1 MNATAELGQLLDA
14 LGDAIERGADQ
25 TRVFLASPAGRRVR
39 SLTASGLL
47 LATPMVLRHPF
58 FRTPLGRAIEIGGA
72 AALIAK
78 GAAIIR
84 DWEPAPGP
92 VAPGP
97 DRPHRLKPDHRPR
110 PRNAELGGQCDVQ
123 PVCVRFLR

>member
-1 MNATAELGQLLDA
+1 MTATAELGHLLDA
-14 LGDAIERGADQ
+14 LGDAIERGGDQ
-25 TRVFLASPAGRRVR
+25 SRAFLASPAGRRLR

-58 FRTPLGRAIEIGGA
+58 FRTPLGRVIEIGGA

-92 VAPGP
+92 VASGSGSPAP
-97 DRPHRLKPDHRPR
+97 APARPSSSTP
-110 PRNAELGGQCDVQ
+110 
-123 PVCVRFLR
+123 

>member
-1 MNATAELGQLLDA
+1 VTTNAELGKLLDA

-25 TRVFLASPAGRRVR
+25 SRVFLASPAGRRVR

-47 LATPMVLRHPF
+47 LATPMILRHPF
-58 FRTPLGRAIEIGGA
+58 FRTPIGRVIEIGGA

-84 DWEPAPGP
+84 EWEPAPGG
-92 VAPGP
+92 VATGS
-97 DRPHRLKPDHRPR
+97 
-110 PRNAELGGQCDVQ
+110 G
-123 PVCVRFLR
+123 

>member
-1 MNATAELGQLLDA
+1 VNATAELGHLLDA
-14 LGDAIERGADQ
+14 LGDAIERGTKQ
-25 TRVFLASPAGRRVR
+25 PPAPRPSRAARRVR

-92 VAPGP
+92 VAPGSGSRSP
-97 DRPHRLKPDHRPR
+97 APARPSPTTP
-110 PRNAELGGQCDVQ
+110 
-123 PVCVRFLR
+123 

>member
-1 MNATAELGQLLDA
+1 MNATAELGHLLDA

-58 FRTPLGRAIEIGGA
+58 FRTPLGRVIEIGGA

-78 GAAIIR
+78 AAAIIR

-92 VAPGP
+92 FAPGSGSTAP
-97 DRPHRLKPDHRPR
+97 ARARPSSSTP
-110 PRNAELGGQCDVQ
+110 
-123 PVCVRFLR
+123 

>member
-25 TRVFLASPAGRRVR
+25 SRAFLVSPAGRRVR
-39 SLTASGLL
+39 SLTAGGLL
-47 LATPMVLRHPF
+47 LATPMILRHPF

-84 DWEPAPGP
+84 DWEPAPGG
-92 VAPGP
+92 AATRSG
-97 DRPHRLKPDHRPR
+97 
-110 PRNAELGGQCDVQ
+110 
-123 PVCVRFLR
+123 

>member
-1 MNATAELGQLLDA
+1 VNATAEVARLLD
-14 LGDAIERGADQ
+14 GIEDAIERGADQ
-25 TRVFLASPAGRRVR
+25 SRAFLVSPAGRRVR

-47 LATPMVLRHPF
+47 LATPLILRHPF

-84 DWEPAPGP
+84 EWEPAPGVVRGSGQQAGTAGATAP
-92 VAPGP
+92 VS
-97 DRPHRLKPDHRPR
+97 
-110 PRNAELGGQCDVQ
+110 
-123 PVCVRFLR
+123 

>member
-14 LGDAIERGADQ
+14 LEDAIERGADQ

-58 FRTPLGRAIEIGGA
+58 FRTPLGRVIEIGGA

-92 VAPGP
+92 VAPGSRSP
-97 DRPHRLKPDHRPR
+97 APAQARPSSSTP
-110 PRNAELGGQCDVQ
+110 
-123 PVCVRFLR
+123 

>member
-14 LGDAIERGADQ
+14 LGDAVERGADQ
-25 TRVFLASPAGRRVR
+25 TRAFLASPAGRRVR
-39 SLTASGLL
+39 TMTASGLL
-47 LATPMVLRHPF
+47 LATPMILRHPF
-58 FRTPLGRAIEIGGA
+58 FRTPLGRVIEIGGA

-92 VAPGP
+92 VAAGSGWPAP
-97 DRPHRLKPDHRPR
+97 APARPSSSTP
-110 PRNAELGGQCDVQ
+110 
-123 PVCVRFLR
+123 

>member
-1 MNATAELGQLLDA
+1 VNATAEIGQLLDA
-14 LGDAIERGADQ
+14 LGDAIERGADES
-25 TRVFLASPAGRRVR
+25 RAFLASPAGRRVR

-92 VAPGP
+92 VAPGSGSRSP
-97 DRPHRLKPDHRPR
+97 APARPSPTTP
-110 PRNAELGGQCDVQ
+110 
-123 PVCVRFLR
+123 

>member
-1 MNATAELGQLLDA
+1 MNATAELGHLLDA

-58 FRTPLGRAIEIGGA
+58 FRTPLCRVIEIGGA
-72 AALIAK
+72 AALIAN

-92 VAPGP
+92 VAPGSGSP
-97 DRPHRLKPDHRPR
+97 APARARPSSSTP
-110 PRNAELGGQCDVQ
+110 
-123 PVCVRFLR
+123 